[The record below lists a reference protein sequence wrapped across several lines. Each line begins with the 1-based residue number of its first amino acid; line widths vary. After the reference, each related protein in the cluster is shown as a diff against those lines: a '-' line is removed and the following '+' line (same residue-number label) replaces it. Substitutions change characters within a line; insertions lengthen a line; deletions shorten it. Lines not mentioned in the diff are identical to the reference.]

1 MSEFKM
7 LSLFNRAARFA
18 GRSLIGSAFVGGS
31 LIGASTGVHAASANA
46 AGMSRMTAYTISFD
60 GLNGGKINLMD
71 YAGKPVL
78 VVNTASFCGF
88 TNQYDGL
95 AKVYKRYKDRGLV
108 VIGVPSNDFGGQE
121 PGGPKEI
128 TATAKEHGVTFPMA
142 AKAKVKG
149 PQAHRFYTWA
159 AQQKPGA
166 TPRWNFH
173 KYLIGRDGH
182 IAAVFD
188 TRTKPD
194 DPKVIVAIETE
205 LAKGK

>member
-1 MSEFKM
+1 MSFTI
-7 LSLFNRAARFA
+7 ST
-18 GRSLIGSAFVGGS
+18 SAFGFISVRRLASG
-31 LIGASTGVHAASANA
+31 IAGAGVIAAAAIAPLSPASA

-128 TATAKEHGVTFPMA
+128 TATTKEHGVTFPMA

-149 PQAHRFYTWA
+149 PDAHRFYKWA
-159 AQQKPGA
+159 ARQKPGA

-173 KYLIGRDGH
+173 KYLIGRNGH
-182 IAAVFD
+182 VAAVFD

-194 DPKVIVAIETE
+194 DPKVIAAIETE
-205 LAKGK
+205 LAKAK